1 MVCVGSE
8 PCERRHDN
16 AVVEESVAN
25 LDGLEEFGYR
35 HDYEVLKVLTV
46 VENV

>member
-16 AVVEESVAN
+16 AVLQGSVAN
-25 LDGLEEFGYR
+25 LDGLEEFGDR
-35 HDYEVLKVLTV
+35 HGYEVLKVLTV